1 MIIFSK
7 EKEFT
12 FLASGQNRSVWVWP
26 RKKKLP
32 TENSATTYQVITPK
46 ILPLMILP
54 TRKITY
60 NSQDEVK

>member
-1 MIIFSK
+1 MIIFGK

-12 FLASGQNRSVWVWP
+12 FLASGQNTSVWVWP
-26 RKKKLP
+26 RKKNLP

>member
-1 MIIFSK
+1 MIIFGK

-12 FLASGQNRSVWVWP
+12 FLASGQNRSVWVWH
-26 RKKKLP
+26 RKKKLA

-54 TRKITY
+54 TRKITC